1 MTSHPES
8 DPLPI
13 RSLGMN
19 PPDGYPSA
27 SLLARAQL
35 GWNAFLARSG
45 PLPGEDKEVEHSR
58 TDKEIKR

>member
-1 MTSHPES
+1 MSSHPEN

-13 RSLGMN
+13 RSLGTN

-45 PLPGEDKEVEHSR
+45 PLPGEETGR
-58 TDKEIKR
+58 

>member
-13 RSLGMN
+13 RTPGTN

-27 SLLARAQL
+27 NLLARAQH
-35 GWNAFLARSG
+35 GWNAFVARTW
-45 PLPGEDKEVEHSR
+45 PLPGEDEEIERSR
-58 TDKEIKR
+58 TDEEIGR